1 MLYIGSIYIVEL
13 KIIMSH
19 IILRSTQHA
28 ATAALLVLS
37 LAIAS
42 FFMFEPTIGRG
53 QATDNF
59 TVSQTITDE
68 ISFLVT
74 ADDVTMNG
82 SIQGLTGGY
91 ATGTTM
97 VVVRSNEAS
106 GYNMTLHFATTSSG
120 RAMQA
125 SSTAYINDY
134 TPASN
139 GVPDFT
145 WVDNASGQASEF
157 GYTVSASTS
166 GQVSQLFMNDGSDC
180 NTGSTESADRC
191 WLNPTTT
198 PVSIVSSSAPVSGST
213 TTIKFKVAV
222 PNNPS
227 PSLPSGTY
235 VATGILTAT
244 NNP

>member
-1 MLYIGSIYIVEL
+1 MIKYIRILGDSFTATLLCIAVAMLTFV
-13 KIIMSH
+13 
-19 IILRSTQHA
+19 
-28 ATAALLVLS
+28 VL
-37 LAIAS
+37 
-42 FFMFEPTIGRG
+42 EPTVGR
-53 QATDNF
+53 AITDSF

-97 VVVRSNEAS
+97 VVVRSNDEA
-106 GYNMTLHFATTSSG
+106 GYNMTLHFATSSSG
-120 RAMQA
+120 HAMQA

-134 TPASN
+134 TPASP

-145 WVDNASGQASEF
+145 WVDNTSGQSSEF
-157 GYTVSASTS
+157 GYTVSASTT
-166 GQVSQLFMNDGSDC
+166 GEVSTLFRNNGTVCNAGS
-180 NTGSTESADRC
+180 NETADRC

-198 PVSIVSSSAPVSGST
+198 PHTIVSSAAPVSGST

-227 PSLPSGTY
+227 PALPSGTY